1 MVATRPLTVNEF
13 AEEHREGR
21 WELIDGEPVEMTPS
35 SDESSWIAG
44 EMFWS
49 PVEPTWQSHPIG
61 RAFPAD
67 AGFVIFADRD
77 TVRAPDVAFVRMERL
92 PALSRTFVSVP
103 PDLAVEVLS
112 PSDRLADALSK
123 VSMYLQAGVPLVWL
137 IDPIRRTAI
146 VFQPDKLPVIIDE
159 HGVLDGAEILPG
171 FTLPLARLLD

>member
-1 MVATRPLTVNEF
+1 MVATRPLSVTEF

-35 SDESSWIAG
+35 SNESSWIAG
-44 EMFWS
+44 EVFFAIR
-49 PVEPTWQSHPIG
+49 TYLATHPIG

-67 AGFVIFADRD
+67 AGFILFTDRD
-77 TVRAPDVAFVRMERL
+77 TVRAPDVAFVRIERL
-92 PALSRTFVSVP
+92 PALSRTFVAVP

-137 IDPIRRTAI
+137 IDPIRRTAM
-146 VFQPDKLPVIIDE
+146 VFRQDTLPVTINE
-159 HGVLDGAEILPG
+159 HGVLAGEDVLTG
-171 FTLPLARLLD
+171 FVLPLSTLFT

>member
-1 MVATRPLTVNEF
+1 MVATRPLTIAEF

-44 EMFWS
+44 EVFFA
-49 PVEPTWQSHPIG
+49 VRTFLATHPIG

-77 TVRAPDVAFVRMERL
+77 TVRAPDVAFVRRERL
-92 PALSRTFVSVP
+92 PALSRTFVGVP

-137 IDPIRRTAI
+137 IDPIRRTAM
-146 VFQPDKLPVIIDE
+146 VFKQDTLPVILDE
-159 HGVLDGAEILPG
+159 RGALAGEDILPG
-171 FTLPLARLLD
+171 FSLPLATLFT